1 MARIADIG
9 EFEQLVLLA
18 TLRLGEDAFAPRI
31 AEVLEAR
38 AGREMSRGTLY
49 AALDRL
55 EARGML
61 MWEKEPATERRS
73 GARRRRFA
81 VTPDGRRALAA
92 SRQVLLSMWDG
103 IEDLL
108 PAEPT

>member
-1 MARIADIG
+1 MGRLADIG

-18 TLRLGEDAFAPRI
+18 ALRLGDEAFAPRI
-31 AEVLEAR
+31 AEVLETR
-38 AGREMSRGTLY
+38 ADREMSRGTLY

-61 MWEKEPATERRS
+61 EWEKESPTERRS
-73 GARRRRFA
+73 GARRRRFT
-81 VTPDGRRALAA
+81 VTTEGRRALAS
-92 SRQVLLSMWDG
+92 SRHVLLSMWDG

-108 PAEPT
+108 PAGPA

>member
-1 MARIADIG
+1 MSRIAAIG

-31 AEVLEAR
+31 AQILEER

-55 EARGML
+55 EERGML
-61 MWEKEPATERRS
+61 MWEKEAPTEGRS
-73 GARRRRFA
+73 GARRRRFT
-81 VTPDGRRALAA
+81 VTAAGRKALGTK
-92 SRQVLLSMWDG
+92 RQVLLSMWDG

-108 PAEPT
+108 PAEQT